1 MTDFSK
7 AVIYNIYCK
16 DKNVLEFY
24 IGSTHDEIQR
34 EQGHKDNCNNEK
46 RERHYN
52 LKVYKFIRDNGGW
65 DNWIF
70 KVIQE
75 FPCENKIQLVIQE
88 QYHYD
93 LLKPALNS
101 QRSYISEEEIKE
113 ERKEY
118 KAKYYQD
125 NIEEIKEKKA
135 KHYQDN
141 IEEIKEKKAK
151 YYEDNRDEI
160 LKRNNQKH
168 NCECGGKYTTGC
180 KAQHLNTN
188 KHKNFLKN
196 QEEN

>member
-70 KVIQE
+70 KVIQR
-75 FPCENKIQLVIQE
+75 FPCENKIQLVEQE

-93 LLKPALNS
+93 LLHPALNTY
-101 QRSYISEEEIKE
+101 RPYVSEE
-113 ERKEY
+113 ERKEQMRIY
-118 KAKYYQD
+118 DSKYYKD
-125 NIEEIKEKKA
+125 NREEIKIVRSKYYK
-135 KHYQDN
+135 DN
-141 IEEIKEKKAK
+141 REEIRIKQKQKFICDCGVELTIGSKKRHCDTNSHK
-151 YYEDNRDEI
+151 KFILNRVS
-160 LKRNNQKH
+160 
-168 NCECGGKYTTGC
+168 
-180 KAQHLNTN
+180 
-188 KHKNFLKN
+188 
-196 QEEN
+196 